1 MAAPAAVSAGAD
13 GSVCPASEQ
22 SQQSADAAK
31 AALNVYDMSV
41 IKQYVSSKQTKQ
53 KKKREPKEPA
63 KPSED
68 RPKSRP
74 DISQPVT
81 ESDLEAIKRTKY
93 SNPQQEWPVA
103 SEPQFKLVTEPIEPI
118 YVHASPKRQVEIDRD
133 PELQPDLAHPVT
145 DQHVEAT
152 KVYKIVPQGHKQ
164 VWIDVTRDIPWT
176 ECEPQHDYVT
186 GTLLT
191 PDGVPVEQPKRRRL
205 AKNLQDILDHPTKFT
220 LTVMSIFAAIGAM
233 CGFKYSSFVLHSI
246 RAQQV

>member
-1 MAAPAAVSAGAD
+1 
-13 GSVCPASEQ
+13 
-22 SQQSADAAK
+22 
-31 AALNVYDMSV
+31 MSV

-133 PELQPDLAHPVT
+133 PELQPELAHPPEPVT
-145 DQHVEAT
+145 DQYVEAT
-152 KVYKIVPQGHKQ
+152 TVYRPVPQGHKQ
-164 VWIDVTRDIPWT
+164 VWTDIET
-176 ECEPQHDYVT
+176 SQPQHDYVT

-205 AKNLQDILDHPTKFT
+205 SKNVQDILDHPTKFT